1 MREVVPRRVRRC
13 GVECVAYRMTFRRL
27 ERMAD
32 QTEQKP
38 FSETSPFSA
47 AEFVDNPEPRCP
59 CILLV
64 DTSRSM
70 RGAPMSE
77 LNEGLVGF
85 KDELV
90 ADTLAAKRVEVAV
103 VGFGP
108 VRVVS
113 DFATPDAFVA
123 PTLEAE
129 GDTPIGAAIIQALD
143 MLEQRKQAY
152 RSAGVSYYR
161 PWIFLITD
169 GAPTDAWSE
178 AARRV
183 REGEEGKQFQFFAV
197 GVEGARIELL
207 TKLSVRQPVS
217 LKGLR
222 FRDMFAWLSRSLQ
235 SVSRSQVGEQVPL
248 ENPVTPAGWA
258 TVA

>member
-1 MREVVPRRVRRC
+1 MSDP
-13 GVECVAYRMTFRRL
+13 T
-27 ERMAD
+27 D
-32 QTEQKP
+32 QKP
-38 FSETSPFSA
+38 FADPSPFAA

-59 CILLV
+59 CVLLV
-64 DTSRSM
+64 DTSGSM
-70 RGAPMSE
+70 GGDPINE
-77 LNEGLVGF
+77 LNSGLVTF

-90 ADTLAAKRVEVAV
+90 ADALAAKRVEVAV

-108 VRVVS
+108 VRTLS
-113 DFATPDAFVA
+113 DFLTPDAFV
-123 PTLEAE
+123 PPSLRAE
-129 GDTPIGAAIIQALD
+129 GDTPMGAAIIQALD
-143 MLEQRKQAY
+143 MLDERKKSYKA
-152 RSAGVSYYR
+152 AGISYYR

-183 REGEEGKQFQFFAV
+183 RDGEEKKQFQFFAV
-197 GVEGARIELL
+197 GVQGANMEALAKISL
-207 TKLSVRQPVS
+207 RQPVS

-222 FRDMFAWLSRSLQ
+222 FRELFSWLSRSLQ

-248 ENPVTPAGWA
+248 ENPATPSGWA